1 MYELVWYEH
10 TLWIYDY
17 SVWIVHTIL
26 LMHIVLLEYL
36 FNRVLCN
43 IIIMLVVCILC
54 SMNMHTL

>member
-1 MYELVWYEH
+1 MYELLWYEH

-43 IIIMLVVCILC
+43 IIIML
-54 SMNMHTL
+54 